1 MLPRKTNTPDF
12 FFSLLSPGKVLQIY
26 LKQSPFLKLPELSDE
41 KKKAGVF
48 DGPQIRT
55 LMKNKSFV
63 LSMNDTEK
71 NACNAFV
78 KVTKE
83 FLGNKKSENYIEIVN
98 NLMDKLQR
106 LKINMSIKVHLL
118 FNHLEDF
125 PENLGAVSDEQGE
138 RFHQDIRVME
148 VRYQGR

>member
-1 MLPRKTNTPDF
+1 M
-12 FFSLLSPGKVLQIY
+12 
-26 LKQSPFLKLPELSDE
+26 
-41 KKKAGVF
+41 F
-48 DGPQIRT
+48 DGQQIRT
-55 LMKNKSFV
+55 LMKDKSFV

-148 VRYQGR
+148 VRYQGRWDTHMIADYCWTLMRDCANKKYSRKSKKQRFVPNDT

>member
-1 MLPRKTNTPDF
+1 MT
-12 FFSLLSPGKVLQIY
+12 
-26 LKQSPFLKLPELSDE
+26 LK
-41 KKKAGVF
+41 
-48 DGPQIRT
+48 
-55 LMKNKSFV
+55 
-63 LSMNDTEK
+63 K

-106 LKINMSIKVHLL
+106 LKIKMSTKVHLL
-118 FNHLEDF
+118 FNHLNNL
-125 PENLGAVSDEQGE
+125 PENVGAVSDEQGK

-148 VRYQGR
+148 VRY